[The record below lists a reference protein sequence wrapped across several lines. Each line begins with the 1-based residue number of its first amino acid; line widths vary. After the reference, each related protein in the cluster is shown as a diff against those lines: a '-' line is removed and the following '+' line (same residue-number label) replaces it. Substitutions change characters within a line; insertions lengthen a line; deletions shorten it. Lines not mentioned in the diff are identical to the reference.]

1 MDDILKELRFDEG
14 LIFIVGIVTILIGIG
29 IAAGIFAEDIVD
41 VFIIVIDALIVL
53 FALIYWRT
61 LIIEKRIRES

>member
-1 MDDILKELRFDEG
+1 MDDILKELRFYEG